1 MCLRECWCTNKA
13 GSFFCIIGHFPDLK
27 CLSVHLFFCL
37 LSVHTER
44 LTVGMLYTETI
55 MNPWYLT
62 RPVFG
67 IIVSHSFYVSHEWVR
82 NSNQYYWYTYDYSND
97 WSRSVEDASLIL
109 KCKFRKSVYE
119 PRMKACTVYHK
130 KRWFYLYEIF
140 QVFSI
145 CKDFLNFNCLHLWT
159 EKWMVAAGLCLQ
171 VCGYVAFR
179 DRWTTRP
186 FIQWHWGWQYP
197 RKGFPSRPSDSSF
210 IEAVMGTS
218 VCLCAL

>member
-13 GSFFCIIGHFPDLK
+13 GSFFCIIGHFLDLK

-159 EKWMVAAGLCLQ
+159 EKWMVACRSLSPGVRIRGVSWQMNNTAIHS
-171 VCGYVAFR
+171 VALR
-179 DRWTTRP
+179 MTVSEERVP
-186 FIQWHWGWQYP
+186 FSPVWLILYRG
-197 RKGFPSRPSDSSF
+197 RNGN
-210 IEAVMGTS
+210 
-218 VCLCAL
+218 